1 MAEKDA
7 LEETVTEMLAGKA
20 STAVATTVDNG
31 LMSSEDKVKLN
42 GVADNANNY
51 SLPTASA
58 STLGGMKVGDG
69 LKIDTGGILSLNARF
84 VGTQAEWEAFDK
96 TDFPD
101 KGIVII
107 TDD

>member
-1 MAEKDA
+1 
-7 LEETVTEMLAGKA
+7 
-20 STAVATTVDNG
+20 
-31 LMSSEDKVKLN
+31 
-42 GVADNANNY
+42 
-51 SLPTASA
+51 
-58 STLGGMKVGDG
+58 
-69 LKIDTGGILSLNARF
+69 LNARF